1 VIVAEILKDQN
12 VILFFLL
19 FSRIGGVLAFFP
31 FFNHSSIPVSIKVA
45 FSLYLAILLFPHAYL
60 EVVPSHI
67 GDLTMMVL
75 GEFAF
80 GLIGG
85 LVLDMVFAALAMA
98 GMQIAMIM
106 GFSMAT
112 AVDPTTKANTPIISK
127 ALTMLALL
135 ILLAFDGH
143 HMILLFLSES
153 VGNMA
158 MGVFVPQ
165 EFMWEY
171 LSDGFRNMFILGF
184 TLSFPIIAISFLAD
198 TIFGMLMKT
207 MPQFNLLVVGFPI
220 KIALSTAVIT
230 MVLGSMMMLFKR
242 EFIEAF
248 NFLKTLY

>member
-1 VIVAEILKDQN
+1 MQIAEILKDQN
-12 VILFFLL
+12 VIIFFLL

-31 FFNHSSIPVSIKVA
+31 FFSHTAVPVTIKVA
-45 FSLYLAILLFPHAYL
+45 FSFYLSILLFPHAHL
-60 EVVPSHI
+60 AVIPANI
-67 GDLTMMVL
+67 GDIAMMLL

-80 GLIGG
+80 GLISG
-85 LVLDMVFAALAMA
+85 LVLQMIFAALSMA

-143 HMILLFLSES
+143 HMIILFLSES
-153 VGNMA
+153 VDSLSL
-158 MGVFVPQ
+158 GVFVPQ

-171 LSDGFRNMFILGF
+171 LSEGFRNMFILGF
-184 TLSFPIIAISFLAD
+184 ILSFPIIAISFLAD

-220 KIALSTAVIT
+220 KITLSTAVIT

-248 NFLKTLY
+248 NFLKSLY

>member
-1 VIVAEILKDQN
+1 MIIAEILKDQN

-31 FFNHSSIPVSIKVA
+31 FFSHSSIPVSIKVA
-45 FSLYLAILLFPHAYL
+45 FSFYISIVLFPHASL
-60 EVVPSHI
+60 SVVPSNI
-67 GDLTMMVL
+67 NTLTIMVL

-80 GLIGG
+80 GLISG
-85 LVLDMVFAALAMA
+85 LVLQMIFASLAMA

-135 ILLAFDGH
+135 ILLAFNGH

-153 VGNMA
+153 VDNMA
-158 MGVFVPQ
+158 MGIFVPK

-171 LSDGFRNMFILGF
+171 LSDGFKNMFILGF
-184 TLSFPIIAISFLAD
+184 ILSFPIIAISFLAD

-242 EFIEAF
+242 EFIDAF